1 MQGFYCIYPPIYSTK
16 SDRATYNFK
25 GNSASH
31 FVGYNTIAVPANRL
45 YAQGVQFTD
54 VSGIDEIPVKDVLTV
69 DNPVSATGFGDS
81 ADQIWLYNTSTMS
94 WVKYYYK
101 HTGRG
106 SSKKVV
112 GWVNQ
117 AVDGAEETTDTMKN
131 GDAFFFR
138 RAIGSGCNIT
148 LSGAI
153 KATNADPVTL
163 TANRLHFVCNPWPV
177 SIKIASI
184 ANMISAPV
192 SATGFGD
199 SADQIWL
206 YNTSTMGWEKY
217 YYKHTGRGSSKKV
230 IGWVKDSVDGTEET
244 TDEIDV
250 GRGFFFRR
258 AIGSGAT
265 LTWVK
270 PAGL

>member
-1 MQGFYCIYPPIYSTK
+1 MQGFHCIYLPIYSTK

-31 FVGYNTIAVPANRL
+31 FVGYNTISVPADRL
-45 YAQGVQFTD
+45 YAQGVQFTE
-54 VSGIDEIPVKDVLTV
+54 VSGIEEIPVKEVLTV
-69 DNPVSATGFGDS
+69 DNPVSATGFGDT
-81 ADQIWLYNTSTMS
+81 ADQIWLYKTSTMS

-112 GWVNQ
+112 GWVSQ
-117 AVDGAEETTDTMKN
+117 AVDGTEETLDTMKS

-138 RAIGSGCNIT
+138 RATGTAGNVT

-153 KATNADPVTL
+153 KATNADPVAL
-163 TANRLHFVCNPWPV
+163 TADRLHFVCNPWPV
-177 SIKIASI
+177 AVKISSITE
-184 ANMISAPV
+184 MVSAPV

-199 SADQIWL
+199 TADQIWL
-206 YNTSTMGWEKY
+206 YNTATMGWEKY

-230 IGWVKDSVDGTEET
+230 VGWVKDTVDGTEET

-258 AIGSGAT
+258 ATGTGAT
-265 LTWVK
+265 LTFVK